1 LTKKLQDKIKLF
13 RVIHGVNEVYISSSG
28 QLFIKKPENFTG
40 KWLGWYKSGQLKY
53 EWNFKNGEPH
63 GKCLEWYDNGKL
75 WYEQNYKNGERH
87 GKSLCWYENG
97 KLWFEINLKNGVRI
111 D

>member
-1 LTKKLQDKIKLF
+1 MTKKLQDKIKLF

-53 EWNFKNGEPH
+53 EWNYKNGKDH
-63 GKCLEWYDNGKL
+63 GKCLG
-75 WYEQNYKNGERH
+75 WYENGQLECEGNYKNGEKH
-87 GKSLCWYENG
+87 GKWFRRHANG
-97 KLWFEINLKNGVRI
+97 QLKYEINYKDGERI